1 MCTFLLRDEKDMNL
15 SGRGRRKKLGGVGEE
30 ISTGYIMSEKKSV
43 NNKKNKRRLGKAFPN
58 MYKLYS
64 LSPTLHF

>member
-1 MCTFLLRDEKDMNL
+1 MCTFLLRDEKGVNL
-15 SGRGRRKKLGGVGEE
+15 SGRSRRGNCNRV
-30 ISTGYIMSEKKSV
+30 YYVRKKSV
-43 NNKKNKRRLGKAFPN
+43 TNKKNKRRLGKAFPN